1 VLVRRTTIGALVC
14 AGGIGMA
21 LWPAAPAQAD
31 GSLTINPDNARPG
44 QSIGITTAGCNDKDG
59 TATIS
64 SGAFNRVSTEV
75 SSGDVN
81 TSVTI
86 RRNARVGTT
95 YKVTMICQTS
105 HILLY
110 GQITIKRGSKPHH
123 PRCWRDLHGHWHG
136 NCHHRGPDTG
146 GGGSLDDGAQS
157 TALGLGLLGTGAA
170 VGGFTWFRRVRA

>member
-1 VLVRRTTIGALVC
+1 MRGTAIGVLVC

-21 LWPAAPAQAD
+21 LWPTAPAQAD

-44 QSIGITTAGCNDKDG
+44 QSIGITTADCNTKDG

-75 SSGDVN
+75 STGHVN

-86 RRNARVGTT
+86 RRHGRVGTT
-95 YKVTMICQTS
+95 YKVTLICQTS
-105 HILLY
+105 HIQLF
-110 GQITIKRGSKPHH
+110 GQITIKPGSDSHH
-123 PRCWRDLHGHWHG
+123 RRCWRDLNGHWHG

-146 GGGSLDDGAQS
+146 GGGSLGDGTQS
-157 TALGLGLLGTGAA
+157 AALGLGLLGTGAA
-170 VGGFTWFRRVRA
+170 VGGFSWFRRIRS